1 MIEFI
6 TQIDHSILLFIQE
19 NLRFDWFTEPT
30 IFVSHLGDH
39 GKIWIILCLT
49 LLLFK
54 RTRKAGICGLLALLI
69 NLLIT
74 NVTLKPLVARVR
86 PYEQFNDL
94 ILLLERQKDFSFPSG
109 HTSSSFAAAWA
120 IFQTYRLPK
129 LAADCSTR
137 ADKNRKMDT
146 DGWKKEWSLL
156 GISALILAV
165 WIGWSRI
172 YVAVHFPTD
181 VLAGAV
187 IGVFSAWTAG
197 RMIEVCIRWR
207 KEKEIIRHYDE
218 KEEDTCE

>member
-19 NLRFDWFTEPT
+19 NMRFDWFTEPT

-39 GKIWIILCLT
+39 GKIWIILCLI

-94 ILLLERQKDFSFPSG
+94 LLLLERQKDFSFPSG

-129 LAADCSTR
+129 LEMGANGKNAEGH
-137 ADKNRKMDT
+137 DKGKWT
-146 DGWKKEWSLL
+146 VL
-156 GISALILAV
+156 GMSAMILAI
-165 WIGWSRI
+165 WIGWSRL

-181 VLAGAV
+181 VLAGAF
-187 IGVFSAWTAG
+187 IGIISAW
-197 RMIEVCIRWR
+197 ISIRIVDVIICRW
-207 KEKEIIRHYDE
+207 KERQK
-218 KEEDTCE
+218 TL

>member
-1 MIEFI
+1 MFELI
-6 TQIDHSILLFIQE
+6 TQIDHSILVFIQE
-19 NLRFDWFTEPT
+19 NLRFDWLTEPT

-39 GKIWIILCLT
+39 GKIWIVLCLV

-74 NVTLKPLVARVR
+74 NVTLKPMIGRIR

-94 ILLLERQKDFSFPSG
+94 LLLLEKQKDFSFPSG

-120 IFQTYRLPK
+120 IFSVHR
-129 LAADCSTR
+129 
-137 ADKNRKMDT
+137 T
-146 DGWKKEWSLL
+146 DVNKRTIL
-156 GISALILAV
+156 GIVSMILAI
-165 WIGWSRI
+165 WIAWSRL

-187 IGVFSAWTAG
+187 IGIFSAWAAG
-197 RMIEVCIRWR
+197 KLIQAVLHKWSDRKIRG
-207 KEKEIIRHYDE
+207 
-218 KEEDTCE
+218 

>member
-19 NLRFDWFTEPT
+19 NMRFDWFTEPT

-39 GKIWIILCLT
+39 GKIWIILCLI

-94 ILLLERQKDFSFPSG
+94 LLLLERQKDFSFPSG

-120 IFQTYRLPK
+120 IFQTYRLPE
-129 LAADCSTR
+129 LEMGAYGQNAEGH
-137 ADKNRKMDT
+137 DKGKWT
-146 DGWKKEWSLL
+146 VL
-156 GISALILAV
+156 GMSVMILAI
-165 WIGWSRI
+165 WIGWSRL

-181 VLAGAV
+181 VLAGV
-187 IGVFSAWTAG
+187 FIGIISAW
-197 RMIEVCIRWR
+197 ISIRIVDVIICRW
-207 KEKEIIRHYDE
+207 KERQK
-218 KEEDTCE
+218 TL

>member
-19 NLRFDWFTEPT
+19 NMRFDWFTEPT

-39 GKIWIILCLT
+39 GKIWIILCLI

-94 ILLLERQKDFSFPSG
+94 LLLLERQKDFSFPSG

-120 IFQTYRLPK
+120 IFQTYRLPE
-129 LAADCSTR
+129 LEMGANGQNAEGY
-137 ADKNRKMDT
+137 DKGKWT
-146 DGWKKEWSLL
+146 VL
-156 GISALILAV
+156 GMSAMILAI
-165 WIGWSRI
+165 WIGWSRL

-181 VLAGAV
+181 VLAGV
-187 IGVFSAWTAG
+187 FIGIISAW
-197 RMIEVCIRWR
+197 ISIRIVDVIICRW
-207 KEKEIIRHYDE
+207 KERQK
-218 KEEDTCE
+218 TL